1 MVVRREQNKSQ
12 ASQQAEPR
20 EKQVLAKHEGNQ
32 PKNKRG
38 SLTCLLWINGASE
51 ALQSRPRTPPV
62 RLGRGRN
69 PTANPNR
76 TRTPNGPSAKYF
88 ECDDR
93 RQASALLGRFGQRA
107 ARRLSLLSRPAYQT
121 DQLTSASA
129 PSRALWFVCLSRRLK
144 PLGCCWPS
152 PTRAAAKKKQHDD
165 PSGMVCSASI
175 PPQATHSSDT
185 SAPTHTRMQHSTGP
199 TQVDAPLLLAGRR

>member
-1 MVVRREQNKSQ
+1 MENRGSCRGSINKGGARCGSKTRRAKQKPSQ
-12 ASQQAEPR
+12 PASRAERSKYLPSM
-20 EKQVLAKHEGNQ
+20 KAINQ
-32 PKNKRG
+32 KNKRG
-38 SLTCLLWINGASE
+38 SLACLLWINGVSE

-76 TRTPNGPSAKYF
+76 RTRTPNGPSAKYF

-93 RQASALLGRFGQRA
+93 RQASALLVRFGQRA

-121 DQLTSASA
+121 DQSTSASA

-152 PTRAAAKKKQHDD
+152 PTRAASKKKQHDPSEMVFRFD
-165 PSGMVCSASI
+165 PTPSN
-175 PPQATHSSDT
+175 
-185 SAPTHTRMQHSTGP
+185 
-199 TQVDAPLLLAGRR
+199 PLV